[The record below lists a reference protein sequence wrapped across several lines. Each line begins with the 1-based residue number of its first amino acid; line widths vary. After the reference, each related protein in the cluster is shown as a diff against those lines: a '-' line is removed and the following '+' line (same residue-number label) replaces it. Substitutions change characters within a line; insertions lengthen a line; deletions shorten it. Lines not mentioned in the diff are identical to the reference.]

1 MFSTFSSLDPTKFVH
16 FLSRLVGTTV
26 ARLSFVNLSG
36 RYGCLIGSDR
46 DERTE
51 T

>member
-1 MFSTFSSLDPTKFVH
+1 MFSIFPSLDPTKFVH
-16 FLSRLVGTTV
+16 FILRLLGTTV
-26 ARLSFVNLSG
+26 ARLSFLNLSG
-36 RYGCLIGSDR
+36 RYGCFVGSDR